1 MGQVRRGSRKP
12 AERESDREGSEE
24 AVVVIWWFVGG
35 MI

>member
-1 MGQVRRGSRKP
+1 MGAGKERKQK
-12 AERESDREGSEE
+12 ASGKGERQGSEE